1 LIFKIIIVYVYAG
14 LAKLRLAIRS
24 DALKIWLPNSNLPL
38 IGSLLNETWVH
49 YVFSWTGAI
58 YDLEL
63 YCYYF
68 QENRLF
74 GFILV
79 VVFHVLTKILFPIVS
94 LCNDHQ
100 LLIFF
105 DASFHK
111 KGLSILGNVL
121 YSFVLFENG
130 KEKHNT
136 LTPYI
141 KPK

>member
-1 LIFKIIIVYVYAG
+1 MKRNAQKIPRWNIDILKLLLAIVYVYAG
-14 LAKLRLAIRS
+14 LAKLNS
-24 DALKIWLPNSNLPL
+24 DWLLEAMPLKIWLPNNSNLPL

-68 QENRLF
+68 KRTRLF

-79 VVFHVLTKILFPIVS
+79 VVFHVLTKILFPLGCS

-100 LLIFF
+100 LLDF
-105 DASFHK
+105 
-111 KGLSILGNVL
+111 L
-121 YSFVLFENG
+121 
-130 KEKHNT
+130 
-136 LTPYI
+136 
-141 KPK
+141 